1 MTTADYD
8 EFARAYVEENENGL
22 FNRWY
27 ERPEVLRLAGVVEG
41 LRVLDAGCGHGPL
54 MRELADRG
62 ATVSGFDLSP
72 VMIAIA
78 RERLGQ
84 DADLRV
90 ADLAAPLPYGADE
103 FNLITCSLALHY
115 VEDWRPPLGE
125 LRRVLRPGGR
135 LIVSLLHPFVFAAVH
150 QDQDYFALTR
160 FSEEYDFGGA
170 TAVLTYWHR
179 PLQDVLNAFLDAGFT
194 LTSLTE
200 PEVHPDTPAE
210 LLPPDGRRHFLSF
223 LFLAFELPL
232 LTQTADLGDTP

>member
-27 ERPEVLRLAGVVEG
+27 ERPEVLRLAGDVEG

-54 MRELADRG
+54 MRELGDRG

-72 VMIAIA
+72 AMIAIA
-78 RERLGQ
+78 RARLGQ

-103 FNLITCSLALHY
+103 FDLVTCSLALHY
-115 VEDWRPPLGE
+115 VEDWRPPLDE
-125 LRRVLRPGGR
+125 LRRVIRPGGR
-135 LIVSLLHPFVFAAVH
+135 LIVSLVHPFVFAAVH
-150 QDQDYFALTR
+150 HDQDYFALTR
-160 FSEEYDFGGA
+160 FSEEYDFGGT

-179 PLQDVLNAFLDAGFT
+179 PLQDALNAFLDAGFT
-194 LTSLTE
+194 LTGLTE

-210 LLPPDGRRHFLSF
+210 LLPPGGKRHFLSF
-223 LFLAFELPL
+223 LFLTFELPL
-232 LTQTADLGDTP
+232 PTQTTDLGDTP